1 MRSVRLA
8 SALSGPAAPSC
19 PRSPPSNGAPRTTT
33 TSLDRSVVAFAASRR
48 RASVRPSVLSFF
60 LSLSLRA
67 ILTLQTQRD
76 RGLCGSCLLDAF
88 CALTLS
94 GCRSSFS
101 RSCCSVLCFLS
112 RALTLLRSNVAS
124 RPTLTSLDVQ
134 LKPHLTA
141 VLLRLVVPEISYTS
155 LQNYILLCERWK

>member
-1 MRSVRLA
+1 MKKN
-8 SALSGPAAPSC
+8 PSC
-19 PRSPPSNGAPRTTT
+19 PLPPPSSGAPRTTT

-48 RASVRPSVLSFF
+48 RASVRPSGLSLF

-76 RGLCGSCLLDAF
+76 RGRCGRCLLDAL

-101 RSCCSVLCFLS
+101 RSSCCSVLCFLS